1 MMKKTKQFVTTF
13 LIAATIVGTGAIPAY
28 ADAIPNKVSL
38 PQSQRSVAQGKK
50 FELKARTTPY
60 DAEDDYI
67 CWEIVSGEDYVMF
80 EDYDQTGD
88 DMDFIAVKPG
98 TATIRCYVYGKKKTT
113 SGDTITITVTKS
125 KSDYSLKRGDAP
137 VKYED
142 VWDDFD
148 LEVKAGRSIKNSELK
163 WEIKDPSILSFATGI
178 KTGREVEFYAKK
190 IGKTTVTCSYTNSK
204 GEKKSVT
211 YTVKVVADYDD

>member
-1 MMKKTKQFVTTF
+1 MMKKTKQFVTTL
-13 LIAATIVGTGAIPAY
+13 LIAATIVGTGAVPVH
-28 ADAIPNKVSL
+28 ADAIPSKVSL
-38 PQSQRSVAQGKK
+38 AQSSKTVAQGKK

-88 DMDFIAVKPG
+88 DMDFIAVRPG
-98 TATIRCYVYGKKKTT
+98 TATIRCYVYGKNKTT
-113 SGDTITITVTKS
+113 SGDTITITVTRA
-125 KSDYSLKRGDAP
+125 KSDYSLKRADAP
-137 VKYED
+137 VKYEE

-148 LEVKAGRSIKNSELK
+148 LEVKAGRSIKNSDLK
-163 WEIKDPSILSFATGI
+163 WEISDSSILSFATRI

-190 IGKTTVTCSYTNSK
+190 IGTTKVTCSYTNGK
-204 GEKKSVT
+204 GEKKTVT
-211 YTVKVVADYDD
+211 YTVNVVADDD

>member
-13 LIAATIVGTGAIPAY
+13 LIAATIVGTGAIPTH
-28 ADAIPNKVSL
+28 ADAIPYRVSL
-38 PQSQRSVAQGKK
+38 PQSQRSVAQGRK
-50 FELKARTTPY
+50 FELKALTTPY

-98 TATIRCYVYGKKKTT
+98 RATIRCYVYGKNKTT
-113 SGDTITITVTKS
+113 SGDTITITVTNS
-125 KSDYSLKRGDAP
+125 KSDYSLRRADAP
-137 VKYED
+137 IKYED

-148 LEVKAGRSIKNSELK
+148 LEVKAGHSIKNSELK

-178 KTGREVEFYAKK
+178 RTGREVEFYATK
-190 IGKTTVTCSYTNSK
+190 IGRTKVTCSYTNSN
-204 GEKKSVT
+204 GVRKSVT
-211 YTVKVVADYDD
+211 FTVNVVADYDD

>member
-1 MMKKTKQFVTTF
+1 MMQKAKQFVTTL
-13 LIAATIVGTGAIPAY
+13 LIAATIIGAGAVPAH
-28 ADAIPNKVSL
+28 ADAIPSKVSL
-38 PQSQRSVAQGKK
+38 AQSSKTVAQGKK
-50 FELKARTTPY
+50 FELKAQTTPY

-98 TATIRCYVYGKKKTT
+98 TATIRCYVYGKNKTT

-125 KSDYSLKRGDAP
+125 KNDYSLKRADAP
-137 VKYED
+137 VKYEE

-163 WEIKDPSILSFATGI
+163 WEIKDSRILSFATGI

-190 IGKTTVTCSYTNSK
+190 TGTTKVTCSYTNGK
-204 GEKKSVT
+204 GEKKTVT
-211 YTVKVVADYDD
+211 YTVNVVADDD